1 MNCLENFKRITGAA
15 VFGPALLL
23 SAQVPAVELEEVLVT
38 AQKRAES
45 AQDVP
50 LSVTAV
56 SGETLRA
63 LNING
68 PGRLELLTPGL
79 NWGNASGARAWPSL
93 RGVSTYTGQANG
105 EASLAYHI
113 DGLYRSRM
121 SQANQ
126 PLVDVER
133 VEVLRGPQGI
143 IFGRNSTGGAI
154 NVISRLPSTE
164 RLEYGLEGGY
174 GRFNEA
180 RVDGFLNLPLGGD
193 TAARAAFRWH
203 DADGYMENIGPGNDL
218 NDEGLLYG
226 RALLKHEREAFD
238 VVLRVN
244 LLSRDRNGSGGFT
257 PAVRGQ
263 SYNPATRSRRV
274 DGQAI
279 FINPRVRDG
288 IADIGGRDI
297 GAPVS
302 ADVFRINNDTQ
313 ASEKTDSLDISL
325 EVNYDFDGF
334 GLKSISGWSKFD
346 NKPLADNDFT
356 AVSAR
361 TRNRD
366 VAGLTAE
373 LESFQQEVQLVS
385 NDPAGRV
392 DWLLGAFYFYEDLS
406 ERYTVERLTGQ
417 TFPAPRGGRTTFVF
431 DRRTRQL
438 LNSFAAFG
446 QLSWKF
452 TDRFQ
457 LTGGARH
464 TMDHKDYQL
473 YELGWLGGRGFN
485 PSLNLEKRF
494 NNTTWRVGGEY
505 FINESTMAYASYS
518 TGFRSGGFNRIK
530 DNPATAINETVFDP
544 ETISAW
550 EVGLKMDGLFNDR
563 LRLNLA
569 AFFQE
574 ISDQQVSTVLS
585 VAGTAQSGFFN
596 AGKTEI
602 YGLEADFLANPT
614 DPWYVAGTLALIN
627 AEYKQFMSP
636 GFAGDRG
643 LVNLAGNKAPRA
655 PALKATLSTGYEIPL
670 RDMGRLIPSVSVVA
684 SGDYFNTQF
693 NTRIDRQPAYA
704 KADLRLRF
712 ETADD
717 HWFAEAF
724 VENVTNE
731 KVNSYGIFG
740 GSNAYF
746 ANFDPPRAFGIRFGY
761 QN

>member
-1 MNCLENFKRITGAA
+1 MNCFTKSKRLLGAA
-15 VFGPALLL
+15 AFMALVMPAK
-23 SAQVPAVELEEVLVT
+23 VIAVEIEEVVVT

-45 AQDVP
+45 VQDVP

-93 RGVSTYTGQANG
+93 RGVNTNIGQANG

-121 SQANQ
+121 YQANQ

-154 NVISRLPSTE
+154 NVISRLPSLD
-164 RLEYGLEGGY
+164 RLEYGLEAGY
-174 GRFNEA
+174 GSFNEA
-180 RVDGFLNLPLGGD
+180 RADGFLNLPLSD
-193 TAARAAFRWH
+193 NTAARAAFRWH
-203 DADGYMENIGPGNDL
+203 DADGYMKNIGPGNDL
-218 NDEGLLYG
+218 NDEGLFYG
-226 RALLKHEREAFD
+226 RALLKHEREAWD

-257 PAVRGQ
+257 PGVRGQ
-263 SYNPATRSRRV
+263 SYNAVTGSRRV
-274 DGQAI
+274 DGAAV

-297 GAPVS
+297 GVPVS
-302 ADVFRINNDTQ
+302 ANVFRINNDTR
-313 ASEKTDSLDISL
+313 ANEKTDSLDVSL
-325 EVNYDFDGF
+325 EFNYDFDSF
-334 GLKSISGWSKFD
+334 SLKSLSGWSKFE
-346 NKPLADNDFT
+346 NLPLADNDFT
-356 AVSAR
+356 SVTAR

-366 VAGLTAE
+366 VAGLKAE
-373 LESFQQEVQLVS
+373 LESFQQEIQLVS
-385 NDPAGRV
+385 NDPAARI

-406 ERYTVERLTGQ
+406 ERYTVERLTGA

-431 DRRTRQL
+431 DRRTRTL
-438 LNSFAAFG
+438 LNSAAAFG
-446 QLSWKF
+446 QITYKL
-452 TDRFQ
+452 TDQFQ

-464 TMDHKDYQL
+464 TIDHKDYQL
-473 YELGWLGGRGFN
+473 FELGWLGTRGFN
-485 PSLNLEKRF
+485 PDLNLEKRF
-494 NNTTWRVGGEY
+494 NNTTWRIGGEY
-505 FINESTMAYASYS
+505 FINDATMAYASYS
-518 TGFRSGGFNRIK
+518 TGFRSGGFNRIS
-530 DNPATAINETVFDP
+530 DNPATAANESAFDP
-544 ETISAW
+544 ETIGAY
-550 EVGLKMDGLFNDR
+550 EVGLKMDGLFNNR

-569 AFFQE
+569 GFFQE

-585 VAGTAQSGFFN
+585 VAGTAQAGFFN

-602 YGLEADFLANPT
+602 YGIEADFLANPT
-614 DPWYVAGTLALIN
+614 DPWYVAGTFAWIN
-627 AEYKQFMSP
+627 AEYSQFLSP

-643 LVNLAGNKAPRA
+643 LVNLAGNKVPRV
-655 PALKATLSTGYEIPL
+655 PTLKATLSTGYEIPV

-684 SGDYFNTQF
+684 SGEYFNTQF
-693 NTRIDRQPAYA
+693 NTRIDKQPAYV
-704 KADLRLRF
+704 KTDLRLRF

-717 HWFAEAF
+717 RWFTEAF
-724 VENVTNE
+724 VENVTDE

-740 GSNAYF
+740 GRNAYF
-746 ANFDPPRAFGIRFGY
+746 ANFDPPRTFGIRFGY
-761 QN
+761 RH